1 MKKIFIALAVLFIMS
16 GCGEK
21 TDSLSCN
28 NTSTTNG
35 LITKTSYDIDYV
47 NDEVKYVTITYD
59 YSQDINSN
67 NNDDVD
73 GINADTDGLDT
84 NNDTDNNDGNI
95 EANDVVD
102 GVVGDAIDGTVE
114 GVRDTILGIAGIK
127 NNYENQ
133 MSTYDNIKGFSY
145 NVDVDNDNEYKVV
158 YKIDMNEI
166 SDTDLARF
174 NVSRNFSDF
183 RTTYEDL
190 GYTCR

>member
-1 MKKIFIALAVLFIMS
+1 MK
-16 GCGEK
+16 
-21 TDSLSCN
+21 
-28 NTSTTNG
+28 NTSNTFIT
-35 LITKTSYDIDYV
+35 LI
-47 NDEVKYVTITYD
+47 
-59 YSQDINSN
+59 
-67 NNDDVD
+67 
-73 GINADTDGLDT
+73 L
-84 NNDTDNNDGNI
+84 
-95 EANDVVD
+95 VVLL
-102 GVVGDAIDGTVE
+102 IPF
-114 GVRDTILGIAGIK
+114 LSIAGIK